1 MVERDKYP
9 IFDLERL
16 IMALLIPFLHVYD
29 DNAWNGIKIVE
40 QYFSRLGVPFFFLF
54 LVFSRKKIA
63 RVGLDAALKSYLKR
77 IGSLFFLWS
86 IIYFPLSL
94 RNFGGIA
101 FIQEYIFKTP
111 YFLWYLSASFV
122 GGGCL
127 LFFIKQNYYIRL
139 QYLEFFTD

>member
-54 LVFSRKKIA
+54 LVFFSQKK
-63 RVGLDAALKSYLKR
+63 
-77 IGSLFFLWS
+77 
-86 IIYFPLSL
+86 L
-94 RNFGGIA
+94 R
-101 FIQEYIFKTP
+101 E
-111 YFLWYLSASFV
+111 
-122 GGGCL
+122 
-127 LFFIKQNYYIRL
+127 
-139 QYLEFFTD
+139 